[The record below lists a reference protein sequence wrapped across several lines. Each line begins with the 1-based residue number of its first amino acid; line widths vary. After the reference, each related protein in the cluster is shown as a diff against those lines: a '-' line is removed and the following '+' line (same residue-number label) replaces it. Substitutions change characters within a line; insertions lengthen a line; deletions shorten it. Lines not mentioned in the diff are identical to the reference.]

1 MTSVVALS
9 SLFLSKTCLFWRFFD
24 FCNLFIL
31 YFLQDRKRQYELL
44 KLERDFQKQANVLR
58 RKTEEVWPF
67 TVAQFLFFTI
77 WNVCVHRVEESL
89 EKVCSCLWGALFF
102 SFFFCLKA
110 AAANKR
116 LKDALQKR
124 SEVAEKR
131 KDAQN
136 KGMEG
141 AAARVKVEKQDSWE
155 MVKYFVLEITRT

>member
-24 FCNLFIL
+24 FCNPFIL
-31 YFLQDRKRQYELL
+31 YFSQDRKRQYELL

-67 TVAQFLFFTI
+67 TVAQFVCFFTI
-77 WNVCVHRVEESL
+77 WNFCVHRVEESL
-89 EKVCSCLWGALFF
+89 EKVCSCLWGA
-102 SFFFCLKA
+102 FFCFKA

-124 SEVAEKR
+124 SEVADKR

>member
-1 MTSVVALS
+1 M
-9 SLFLSKTCLFWRFFD
+9 
-24 FCNLFIL
+24 
-31 YFLQDRKRQYELL
+31 QDRKRQYELL

-67 TVAQFLFFTI
+67 TVAQF
-77 WNVCVHRVEESL
+77 VCFLPFEIFVFIGLKNHWKRFVAVYEVL
-89 EKVCSCLWGALFF
+89 
-102 SFFFCLKA
+102 FFCLKA

-141 AAARVKVEKQDSWE
+141 AAARVKVEKHDS
-155 MVKYFVLEITRT
+155 

>member
-1 MTSVVALS
+1 M
-9 SLFLSKTCLFWRFFD
+9 R
-24 FCNLFIL
+24 
-31 YFLQDRKRQYELL
+31 
-44 KLERDFQKQANVLR
+44 
-58 RKTEEVWPF
+58 
-67 TVAQFLFFTI
+67 
-77 WNVCVHRVEESL
+77 
-89 EKVCSCLWGALFF
+89 CS
-102 SFFFCLKA
+102 FFCLKA

-141 AAARVKVEKQDSWE
+141 AAARVKVEKHDSWE

>member
-24 FCNLFIL
+24 FCNPFIL

-67 TVAQFLFFTI
+67 TVAQF
-77 WNVCVHRVEESL
+77 VCFLPFEIFVFIGLKNHWKRFVAVYEVL
-89 EKVCSCLWGALFF
+89 
-102 SFFFCLKA
+102 FFCLKA

-141 AAARVKVEKQDSWE
+141 AAARVKVEKHDS
-155 MVKYFVLEITRT
+155 